1 MLQTVENS
9 IHPMTRL
16 LYGYKVNGSNLAV
29 AIGCCEPTARKK
41 LLHPD
46 KLTLGDLK
54 KIHRAFSI
62 PCEDLKGAIEC

>member
-1 MLQTVENS
+1 LQTEENS

-41 LLHPD
+41 LLYPD

-54 KIHRAFSI
+54 KIHRAFKI
-62 PCEDLKGAIEC
+62 PCKEIKGAIMC